1 MELLYYGYAIKAYQ
15 KKIESLAEGSTG
27 QMEMNLHHLKNEIV
41 IKYPISL
48 KTQHEVGCFLKN
60 LDDKIAINRKKQLIA
75 ITRELTRQLRK
86 SRTVDWEKK
95 ESARAGMRR
104 MVKRLL
110 KSHLI
115 MKNNYEIPLKAWSQS
130 GIFFVNYEYSCFAV
144 KPY

>member
-1 MELLYYGYAIKAYQ
+1 MEYAI
-15 KKIESLAEGSTG
+15 
-27 QMEMNLHHLKNEIV
+27 
-41 IKYPISL
+41 
-48 KTQHEVGCFLKN
+48 
-60 LDDKIAINRKKQLIA
+60 
-75 ITRELTRQLRK
+75 K

-115 MKNNYEIPLKAWSQS
+115 MKNNYEIPLKAWSRG
-130 GIFFVNYEYSCFAV
+130 GIFFANYEYSCFAV